1 MAKPAPK
8 AETIKKSDRRWQSD
22 IIVDM
27 IKRYGFEY
35 IALNP
40 GASYRGLHDSLV
52 NHGENDPP
60 MLLCQHEK
68 IAVQIAHGYARVKG
82 KPMIAIVHNLV
93 GLLHAPMGVYYA
105 YLDRAPVFI
114 MGATGPLAEPKR
126 RPFIDWIHT
135 ANVQGEAIRNFVKW
149 DYQPSTVDGVPG
161 AFARAYSVMMSARQ
175 GPIYMCYDAGLQE
188 AQLDHDV
195 EMPPPGA
202 VDCSH
207 GAVRRS
213 GRAEKAA
220 DTLAGA
226 NRVAI
231 IADFAARPP
240 HGWNH
245 VVELAETLGASVWD
259 VGSRLNFPSDHP
271 LNLTSDSD
279 GCYKDVDVVLTLD
292 IADFE
297 KPTHVR
303 DIATRTVVSKVQ
315 ANATWIDIGFT
326 DIEISKWSMDY
337 ARPYYAQQRMT
348 ADPVT
353 TAPQL
358 TKLLKERIAKTPD
371 SPKRSPSAKKRSAN
385 ATPRTAP
392 SGASRLKST
401 GMPKPMTVPRLA
413 LEVWDA
419 IKGEDW
425 VLTTGDLGS
434 WGKKLWNFDR
444 PYCHAGRELG
454 TGTQIGLS
462 LGVALANKGT
472 GRLVVDLQP
481 DGDLMFDAGAL
492 WIAAKYKIPM
502 LVVMFNNR
510 AYYNDWNHQ
519 IVLAKTRG
527 TDPSRAHIGMDLYDP
542 DPDFAGL
549 ARSMGWYAEGPFE
562 NGDDLEARAET
573 RHRTSQ
579 ARQARADRRRLRPA
593 QSRLGPAVAEN
604 SDYRLLKDLGGEADS
619 RARAGEKVIENSER
633 TLTRTTNTDLSEAIE
648 RT

>member
-1 MAKPAPK
+1 MAKPAAK
-8 AETIKKSDRRWQSD
+8 EESQIKKSDRRWQSD

-27 IKRYGFEY
+27 IKRYQFEY

-52 NHGENDPP
+52 NHGENKPP

-68 IAVQIAHGYARVKG
+68 IAVQIAHGYARATG
-82 KPMIAIVHNLV
+82 KPMIAIVHDLV
-93 GLLHAPMGVYYA
+93 GLLHAPMGIYYA

-114 MGATGPLAEPKR
+114 IGATGPMAEPKR

-149 DYQPSTVDGVPG
+149 DYQPTTVDGVPG

-175 GPIYMCYDAGLQE
+175 GPVYMCYDAGLQE
-188 AQLDHDV
+188 AQLDHEV
-195 EMPPPGA
+195 EMPPDGA
-202 VDCSH
+202 IEVPAAPSADPV
-207 GAVRRS
+207 AL
-213 GRAEKAA
+213 EKAA

-226 NRVAI
+226 GRVAI

-245 VVELAETLGASVWD
+245 VIELAETLGASVCD
-259 VGSRLNFPSDHP
+259 VGSRLNFPGDHH
-271 LNLTSDSD
+271 LNLSLDPE

-297 KPTHVR
+297 KPTHAR
-303 DIATRTVVSKVQ
+303 DIAKRTVVSLVPPT
-315 ANATWIDIGFT
+315 ATWIDIGFT

-337 ARPYYAQQRMT
+337 ARPFYAQQRMT

-353 TAPQL
+353 AAPQL
-358 TKLLKERIAKTPD
+358 TKLLKERIAKTRGLPEKIA
-371 SPKRSPSAKKRSAN
+371 KRKEEIAKRHDEMRAKWRKQAEERWD
-385 ATPRTAP
+385 A
-392 SGASRLKST
+392 
-401 GMPKPMTVPRLA
+401 KPMTVPRLA
-413 LEVWDA
+413 LEVWEA

-425 VLTTGDLGS
+425 VLTAGTLGD
-434 WGKKLWNFDR
+434 WARKLWNFDR
-444 PYCHAGRELG
+444 PYCHGGRELG
-454 TGTQIGLS
+454 TGTQIGTS

-481 DGDLMFDAGAL
+481 DGDLMFDAGSL

-502 LVVMFNNR
+502 LIVMFNNR

-519 IVLAKTRG
+519 LVLARTRG
-527 TDPSRAHIGMDLYDP
+527 TDPGRAHIGMDLFDP

-549 ARSMGWYAEGPFE
+549 ARSMGWHGEGPFE
-562 NGDDLEARAET
+562 SADELKPALKRAIE
-573 RHRTSQ
+573 Q
-579 ARQARADRRRLRPA
+579 VKKGKPALVDAVCDRR
-593 QSRLGPAVAEN
+593 SHG
-604 SDYRLLKDLGGEADS
+604 
-619 RARAGEKVIENSER
+619 
-633 TLTRTTNTDLSEAIE
+633 
-648 RT
+648 

>member
-1 MAKPAPK
+1 
-8 AETIKKSDRRWQSD
+8 
-22 IIVDM
+22 
-27 IKRYGFEY
+27 
-35 IALNP
+35 
-40 GASYRGLHDSLV
+40 
-52 NHGENDPP
+52 
-60 MLLCQHEK
+60 MLTCQHEK
-68 IAVQIAHGYARVKG
+68 IAVQIAHGYARAKG

-93 GLLHAPMGVYYA
+93 GLLHAPMGIYYA

-161 AFARAYSVMMSARQ
+161 AFARAYSIMMSARQ

-188 AQLDHDV
+188 AELDHDV
-195 EMPPPGA
+195 EMPMAGA
-202 VDCSH
+202 VEMPTPPAADPI
-207 GAVRRS
+207 AL
-213 GRAEKAA
+213 AKAA

-226 NRVAI
+226 TRVAI

-271 LNLTSDSD
+271 LNLTSDFD
-279 GCYKDVDVVLTLD
+279 GCYDGVDVVLTLD

-303 DIATRTVVSKVQ
+303 DIATRTVVSKVP
-315 ANATWIDIGFT
+315 AGATWIDIGFT
-326 DIEISKWSMDY
+326 DIETSKWSMDY
-337 ARPYYAQQRMT
+337 ARPYYAQQRMI
-348 ADPVT
+348 ADVVGAAPALT
-353 TAPQL
+353 T
-358 TKLLKERIAKTPD
+358 LLKERIAKTPGLREKIATRAA
-371 SPKRSPSAKKRSAN
+371 SIGKRHAETRAKWAKQAQEHWDQ
-385 ATPRTAP
+385 
-392 SGASRLKST
+392 
-401 GMPKPMTVPRLA
+401 KPMTVPRLA
-413 LEVWDA
+413 SEVWEA

-425 VLTTGDLGS
+425 VLTASDLGS

-444 PYCHAGRELG
+444 PYCHGGRELG

-519 IVLAKTRG
+519 LVLARTRG
-527 TDPSRAHIGMDLYDP
+527 TDPNRAYLGMDLYGP

-549 ARSMGWYAEGPFE
+549 ARSMGWHAEGPIE
-562 NGDDLEARAET
+562 NGDDLKGALKRAIE
-573 RHRTSQ
+573 Q
-579 ARQARADRRRLRPA
+579 VKQGKPALVDAICDRRNH
-593 QSRLGPAVAEN
+593 G
-604 SDYRLLKDLGGEADS
+604 
-619 RARAGEKVIENSER
+619 
-633 TLTRTTNTDLSEAIE
+633 
-648 RT
+648 

>member
-1 MAKPAPK
+1 MAKPAPT
-8 AETIKKSDRRWQSD
+8 AETIKKSDKRWQSD
-22 IIVDM
+22 VIVDM
-27 IKRYGFEY
+27 IKRNDFEY

-52 NHGENDPP
+52 NYGENNPP

-82 KPMIAIVHNLV
+82 KPMISIVHNLV
-93 GLLHAPMGVYYA
+93 GLLHAPMGIYYA

-114 MGATGPLAEPKR
+114 IGATGPMAEPKR

-135 ANVQGEAIRNFVKW
+135 ANGQGEVVRNFVKW
-149 DYQPSTVDGVPG
+149 DYQPTTVEGVPG

-175 GPIYMCYDAGLQE
+175 GPVYMVYDAGLQE
-188 AQLDHDV
+188 AQLEHDV

-202 VDCSH
+202 IDVPTAPSADPV
-207 GAVRRS
+207 AL
-213 GRAEKAA
+213 EKAA
-220 DTLAGA
+220 NTLAGA

-231 IADFAARPP
+231 
-240 HGWNH
+240 
-245 VVELAETLGASVWD
+245 
-259 VGSRLNFPSDHP
+259 
-271 LNLTSDSD
+271 
-279 GCYKDVDVVLTLD
+279 

-303 DIATRTVVSKVQ
+303 DIATRTVVSKVS

-337 ARPYYAQQRMT
+337 ARPFYAQQRMT

-353 TAPQL
+353 TTPLL
-358 TKLLKERIAKTPD
+358 TKLLKERIAKTAGLAEKIAKRKEEIGKRHSENRAKWSKQAQEHWD
-371 SPKRSPSAKKRSAN
+371 S
-385 ATPRTAP
+385 
-392 SGASRLKST
+392 
-401 GMPKPMTVPRLA
+401 KPMTVPRLA

-462 LGVALANKGT
+462 LGAALANKGT

-492 WIAAKYKIPM
+492 WIAAKYQIPM

-519 IVLAKTRG
+519 LVLARTRG
-527 TDPSRAHIGMDLYDP
+527 TDPNRAHIGMDLYGP

-549 ARSMGWYAEGPFE
+549 ARSMGWYSEGPFE
-562 NGDDLEARAET
+562 NADDLKGALKRAIE
-573 RHRTSQ
+573 Q
-579 ARQARADRRRLRPA
+579 VKQGKPDLIDAVCDRRNH
-593 QSRLGPAVAEN
+593 G
-604 SDYRLLKDLGGEADS
+604 
-619 RARAGEKVIENSER
+619 
-633 TLTRTTNTDLSEAIE
+633 
-648 RT
+648 

>member
-1 MAKPAPK
+1 MAKPATPVN
-8 AETIKKSDRRWQSD
+8 TDIKKSDRRWQSD
-22 IIVDM
+22 VIVDM

-52 NHGENDPP
+52 NYGENNPP

-68 IAVQIAHGYARVKG
+68 IAVQIAHGYARATG

-93 GLLHAPMGVYYA
+93 GLLHAPMGIYYA

-114 MGATGPLAEPKR
+114 IGATGPMAEPKR

-149 DYQPSTVDGVPG
+149 DYQPTTVDGVPG

-195 EMPPPGA
+195 PLPPADAALVPA
-202 VDCSH
+202 PMAADP
-207 GAVRRS
+207 A
-213 GRAEKAA
+213 ALEKAA
-220 DTLAGA
+220 DTLAAA

-240 HGWNH
+240 HGWKH

-271 LNLTSDSD
+271 LNLTMDPE

-292 IADFE
+292 IADYE

-303 DIATRTVVSKVQ
+303 DIATRTVVSMVAKD
-315 ANATWIDIGFT
+315 AILIDIGFT

-337 ARPYYAQQRMT
+337 ARTFYAHQRMT
-348 ADPVT
+348 ADVVT
-353 TAPQL
+353 ATPQL
-358 TKLLKERIAKTPD
+358 TKLLKERFAKTRALAAKIAKRTEEIG
-371 SPKRSPSAKKRSAN
+371 KRHAENRAKWRKQAEDHWD
-385 ATPRTAP
+385 A
-392 SGASRLKST
+392 
-401 GMPKPMTVPRLA
+401 KPMTVPRLA

-425 VLTTGDLGS
+425 VLTAGDLGT
-434 WGKKLWNFDR
+434 WGNRLWNFDR

-454 TGTQIGLS
+454 TGTQIGIS
-462 LGVALANKGT
+462 LGVALANKGS

-481 DGDLMFDAGAL
+481 DGDLMFDAGSL
-492 WIAAKYKIPM
+492 WIAAKYQIPM

-519 IVLAKTRG
+519 LVLARSRG
-527 TDPSRAHIGMDLYDP
+527 TDPARAHIGMDLYGP

-562 NGDDLEARAET
+562 KGDELKPALQRAIE
-573 RHRTSQ
+573 Q
-579 ARQARADRRRLRPA
+579 VKQGKPALIDAVCDRRNH
-593 QSRLGPAVAEN
+593 G
-604 SDYRLLKDLGGEADS
+604 
-619 RARAGEKVIENSER
+619 
-633 TLTRTTNTDLSEAIE
+633 
-648 RT
+648 